1 MEKFKIVI
9 ISVVILITV
18 PLHIKAASVW
28 TGNGVYMSSLNGIRW
43 EVDSDSIA
51 KVEDISR
58 VYEIND
64 ISSYSAYI
72 TNLESFVGLNIRE
85 SFYWYNKSR
94 LAYVKLIKVNP
105 GQEISFLFSKER
117 YIYCAEFD
125 KNFTMV
131 HYGDWMTTGDKL
143 TLSDKTEWIFAVFRN
158 PYGSLQN
165 GAGNDVEI
173 YVSDID
179 SLELK
184 YIIFEPFVYTFNL
197 NGGSYNNSTNSI
209 KKERLGVSKM
219 TLPVPTK
226 KGYTFSGW
234 KAADGKIYKS
244 VIPVEYNKTLFADT
258 TLEAVWTEIKPDKV
272 VLDKE
277 ALILEQNGEDTAKII
292 ATVYP
297 DTALNKKV
305 TWYSSDTNVATVDSN
320 GNVTALKTGKAVITA
335 ETVNGL
341 KSSCIIYVMGFEIS
355 VPSYCSLE
363 ESYEIKVTIKNNGTE
378 GMAGRKRVL
387 LEASEKIQLVR
398 IGDEKTTY
406 DVVAESSPVY
416 NGTFKDV
423 NKGEYL
429 VDTMNTVSVYYRLTP
444 QQEIKKAGDYEG
456 NVTFTVSVL

>member
-1 MEKFKIVI
+1 MNRIKVVI
-9 ISVVILITV
+9 ISIMILITI
-18 PLHIKAASVW
+18 PLHIKASSVW
-28 TGNGVYMSSLNGIRW
+28 MGNGVHNSDLYGIRW
-43 EVDSDSIA
+43 QLDSDSIA
-51 KVEDISR
+51 KAEDISR
-58 VYEIND
+58 VYEIKD

-72 TNLESFVGLNIRE
+72 SNLDSFVGLNIRD
-85 SFYWYNKSR
+85 SFYWFNQSR
-94 LAYVKLIKVNP
+94 LGYIKLIKTNP

-117 YIYCAEFD
+117 YVYCAEFD

-131 HYGDWMTTGDKL
+131 HYGDWMTTGDELK
-143 TLSDKTEWIFAVFRN
+143 LSDTTEWILAVFRN
-158 PYGSLQN
+158 PYGSLES
-165 GAGNDVEI
+165 GSGTDVNI
-173 YVSDID
+173 YVSDIE
-179 SLELK
+179 SLEFK

-197 NGGSYNNSTNSI
+197 NGGSYNNSTNLI

-244 VIPVEYNKTLFADT
+244 VLPVEYNKTLFADT
-258 TLEAVWTEIKPDKV
+258 TLEAVWTEIKPEKV

-277 ALILEQNGEDTAKII
+277 AVILEQNGEDTTKIK

-297 DTALNKKV
+297 DTALNKNVK
-305 TWYSSDTNVATVDSN
+305 WYSSDTKVATVDSN
-320 GNVTALKTGKAVITA
+320 GNVTAVKTGKAVITA

-341 KSSCIIYVMGFEIS
+341 KSSCIVYVMGFEIS

-363 ESYEIKVTIKNNGTE
+363 ESYEIKVNIKNNGTE
-378 GMAGRKRVL
+378 GMTGRKRVL
-387 LEASEKIQLVR
+387 LETSEKIQLVR

-406 DVVAESSPVY
+406 EVVAESSPVY
-416 NGTFKDV
+416 NGNFKDI
-423 NKGEYL
+423 NRGEYL
-429 VDTMNTVSVYYRLTP
+429 VDTMDTVSVYYRLMP

>member
-1 MEKFKIVI
+1 MEKFKIVV
-9 ISVVILITV
+9 ISIVILITV
-18 PLHIKAASVW
+18 PLQIKAASIW
-28 TGNGVYMSSLNGIRW
+28 TGNGVYNSSLQGIRW
-43 EVDSDSIA
+43 EVDSNSIA
-51 KVEDISR
+51 KVNDISR

-64 ISSYSAYI
+64 ISSYSAYV
-72 TNLESFVGLNIRE
+72 TNIESFVGLNIRY
-85 SFYWYNKSR
+85 SFYWYNRSR

-105 GQEISFLFSKER
+105 GQEISFLFSEER
-117 YIYCAEFD
+117 YVYCAEFD

-143 TLSDKTEWIFAVFRN
+143 TLSDTTEWIFTVFRN
-158 PYGSLQN
+158 PYGSLEN
-165 GAGNDVEI
+165 GAGNDVDI

-184 YIIFEPFVYTFNL
+184 YIVFEPFIYTFNL

-219 TLPVPTK
+219 NLPIPTK

-277 ALILEQNGEDTAKII
+277 AVILEQNGQDTDKIK

-297 DTALNKKV
+297 DTAYNKKI
-305 TWYSSDTNVATVDSN
+305 TWYSSDTKVASVDSN
-320 GNVTALKTGKAVITA
+320 GNVTAIKTGKAVITA

-341 KSSCIIYVMGFEIS
+341 KASCIVYVMGFEIS
-355 VPSYCSLE
+355 IPSYCSLE
-363 ESYEIKVTIKNNGTE
+363 ESYEIKVNIKNNGTK
-378 GMAGRKRVL
+378 GMTGRKRVL
-387 LEASEKIQLVR
+387 LETSEKIRLVR

-406 DVVAESSPVY
+406 DVVAEASPEY

-423 NKGEYL
+423 NEGEYL
-429 VDTMNTVSVYYRLTP
+429 VDTMDTVSVYYRLMP